1 MPATPKSSEA
11 VVFDFLLING
21 EILDL
26 ILGFL
31 NLLIT
36 QFYPSFFK
44 SRPPLTKWLDIHE
57 AGSDQIKRVNRKG
70 VIR

>member
-1 MPATPKSSEA
+1 
-11 VVFDFLLING
+11 
-21 EILDL
+21 LDL

-44 SRPPLTKWLDIHE
+44 SRPPLTKWLDINE